1 MMNMS
6 KSDFRRCAELISSA
20 TGLLVTAG
28 AGMGVDSGL
37 PDFRG
42 NEGLWNHYPALGKQ
56 GMSFSDIASPA
67 TFYENP
73 KLAWGFYGHRL
84 NLYRKTIPHL
94 GFEVLREIGGKM
106 PDSMFVFTSNV
117 DGQFQKAGFDPYK
130 ICEVHGSIHFLQCM
144 VNCNDDI
151 WHADA
156 FQPKTD
162 DENCLLLSPM
172 PRCPKCGG
180 IARPNILMFNDWNW
194 NDRRMVRQ
202 RQGLEDWLKKVERL
216 LVIELGA
223 GSAIPS
229 VRMMGARTKAPI
241 IRINPRE
248 FSVSQPG
255 SVGLAMTALEGMQG
269 IQQALLEL

>member
-1 MMNMS
+1 MS
-6 KSDFRRCAELISSA
+6 KAYFQRCAEFISSS

-42 NEGLWNHYPALGKQ
+42 NEGLWNHYPALGKRRK
-56 GMSFSDIASPA
+56 SFSGIANPA
-67 TFYENP
+67 AFHEDP

-84 NLYRKTIPHL
+84 NLYRETIPHQ
-94 GFEVLREIGGKM
+94 GFEALREIGSKM
-106 PDSMFVFTSNV
+106 LDGMFVFTSNV
-117 DGQFQKAGFDPYK
+117 DGQFQKAGYDPYR

-144 VNCNDDI
+144 KNCNDDI
-151 WHADA
+151 WRADD

-162 DENCLLLSPM
+162 DENCQILSPM
-172 PRCPKCGG
+172 PRCPGCGG
-180 IARPNILMFNDWNW
+180 IARPNILMFDDWDW

-202 RQGLEDWLKKVERL
+202 QQALDGWLKKVERL

-229 VRMMGARTKAPI
+229 VRKMGARTKAPM

-248 FSVSQPG
+248 FVVCKPESI
-255 SVGLAMTALEGMQG
+255 GLAMGALEGMLE
-269 IQQALLEL
+269 IQQALG